1 MKVSFLNR
9 RLWKEYYKVL
19 TAISVV
25 VTLLSLFIQVPDN
38 NRLCFFIGAAIV
50 AIGAFLCL
58 WFRANRVRKATLN
71 INNSTLEIDPG
82 DIFEEEG
89 FKVIAFNEFFDTQ
102 VGEIINE
109 NTVNGKYIL
118 RVYPQ
123 ISDLDAIISADT
135 HARDCIIE
143 EKRRTGKTARY
154 KLGTIIKNGDYF
166 LLAFSRFDETNRAFL
181 EINDYIDCLMNMWNE
196 CDIHYGGGTVVL
208 PLLGAGITRF
218 RGYENITEQEL
229 LEIIIWTFKTSH
241 IRFQYPAKAKVV
253 LTEDSL
259 KKINLYD
266 IKEQFK

>member
-38 NRLCFFIGAAIV
+38 KRLCFFIGAAIV
-50 AIGAFLCL
+50 TIGAFLCL

-71 INNSTLEIDPG
+71 INNSTLEIDSG

-196 CDIHYGGGTVVL
+196 CDIHYGGGTVIL

-229 LEIIIWTFKTSH
+229 LEIIIWTFKTSR